1 MANNK
6 ETFYIT
12 TPIYYPSGK
21 LHIGHSYTTVAA
33 DCMARFKKMMG
44 YDVMFLT
51 GTDEHGQKIER
62 RARSENKAP
71 QEFVDEIV
79 DWIKD
84 LWEVLDIN
92 YNDFIRTTEERHK
105 KVVQKIFL
113 KFYEQGDVYK
123 DTYEG
128 WYCTPCESFWLERQL
143 EGRKLCPDCQREV
156 EWVKEES
163 YFFKMSKYADKLLEH
178 IENNPDFIQPPER
191 KNEMINNFLKPGLQ
205 DLCVSRTTFKW
216 GIPVPMDLNHVIY
229 VWLDALTNYITALGF
244 LTEDE
249 SKFEKYWPCDVQL
262 VGKEIVR
269 FHTIYWPIFLMAL
282 DVTLPK
288 QVFGHGWLLLE
299 DGKISKSKGNIID
312 PKILSG
318 KYGSD
323 AVRFYLLREI
333 PFGSDGVFTPESLIE
348 RINYDLANDLGN
360 LLHRTVAMVDKYFDG
375 NIPASGKIEDIDE
388 DLKTMAIDTPKEM
401 VGYMNNL
408 RFSDALESLWR
419 LIRRTNKY
427 IDETR
432 PWILGRDKDDD
443 KEKEER
449 LKTVL
454 YNLSESI
461 RIISVMLW
469 PFMPRTPKKI
479 WEQLGLEDDDLI
491 QYESVKEWGSLKAG
505 QKVKK
510 DEPLFPR
517 LEIGE
522 ELEKLSIEREESEK
536 TSKDVGT
543 ETAKSNSHDE
553 DEELMQLDYALKDYQ
568 ATIDDFTKLDIRV
581 AEITGAEPVKGA
593 DKLLKLEMDLGF
605 EKRQVV
611 AGIAKS
617 YQPEELQG
625 KKTLLV
631 VNLKPTKIK
640 GIKSEGM
647 ILAASDIKSS
657 KDDIILTSL
666 DDVNISKGS
675 KVE

>member
-1 MANNK
+1 MANK
-6 ETFYIT
+6 DTFYIS

-33 DCMARFKKMMG
+33 DCMARFKKLTG

-62 RARSENKAP
+62 RAKENDKAP

-84 LWEVLDIN
+84 LWGVLDID
-92 YNDFIRTTEERHK
+92 YDDFIRTTEERHK
-105 KVVQKIFL
+105 KVVQQIFQ

-143 EGRKLCPDCQREV
+143 EDGNLCPDCHRSV

-216 GIPVPMDLNHVIY
+216 GIPVPMDPDHVIY
-229 VWLDALTNYITALGF
+229 VWLDALTNYITALGYM
-244 LTEDE
+244 TEDD
-249 SKFEKYWPCDVQL
+249 SKFKKYWPCDVHL

-282 DVTLPK
+282 GVPLPK

-312 PKILSG
+312 PKILSE

-348 RINYDLANDLGN
+348 RLNYDLANDLGN
-360 LLHRTVAMVDKYFDG
+360 LLHRTVAMINKYFDG
-375 NIPASGKIEDIDE
+375 IMPEPGSKDEVDE
-388 DLKTMAIDTPKEM
+388 DLMNLAVKTPKEM
-401 VGYMNNL
+401 AGYMDNL
-408 RFSDALESLWR
+408 RFSDALESLWN

-427 IDETR
+427 IDETQ
-432 PWILGRDKDDD
+432 PWILGKEFKDD

-449 LKTVL
+449 LRSVL
-454 YNLSESI
+454 YNLSESL
-461 RIISVMLW
+461 RIISIMLW

-479 WEQLGLEDDDLI
+479 WEQLGISDDNILDFD
-491 QYESVKEWGSLKAG
+491 SAGEWGQIKPG
-505 QKVKK
+505 QQVKK
-510 DEPLFPR
+510 DKPLFPR
-517 LEIGE
+517 LEIEE
-522 ELEKLSIEREESEK
+522 ELEKLSTETEESEK
-536 TSKDVGT
+536 TSKDAGVESPQEGPSHADYGVK
-543 ETAKSNSHDE
+543 ETTAS
-553 DEELMQLDYALKDYQ
+553 
-568 ATIDDFTKLDIRV
+568 IDDFAKLDLRV
-581 AEITGAEPVKGA
+581 GEITKAEPVKGA
-593 DKLLKLEMDLGF
+593 DKLLKLEVDVGF
-605 EKRQVV
+605 ETRQVV

-617 YQPEELQG
+617 YSPEELLG
-625 KKTLLV
+625 KKTLIV

-640 GIKSEGM
+640 GVKSEGM
-647 ILAASDIKSS
+647 ILAASHLDGS
-657 KDDIILTSL
+657 KDDIVLTSV
-666 DDVNISKGS
+666 DDENITKGS
-675 KVE
+675 KVN